1 VTRSR
6 TPQAIPPGG
15 RTAASVHRARRIRWI
30 LVQIPFLLVAAL
42 IVVAFVFVIVDRWRR
57 GAFVFGAA
65 SLLAS
70 VLRAL
75 LPSSRVG
82 LLQVRGRFA
91 DVVATAVAGGIIIWM
106 AASID
111 ALGTGIDQ

>member
-1 VTRSR
+1 VTAPR
-6 TPQAIPPGG
+6 TPQTIPAGG
-15 RTAASVHRARRIRWI
+15 RTAASLHRARRIRWV
-30 LVQIPFLLVAAL
+30 LVQIPFAVVAL
-42 IVVAFVFVIVDRWRR
+42 FVVVAFVLVIVDRWRR

-91 DVVATAVAGGIIIWM
+91 DVIATAVTGGIIIWM

-111 ALGTGIDQ
+111 SLGTGIDQ

>member
-1 VTRSR
+1 M
-6 TPQAIPPGG
+6 
-15 RTAASVHRARRIRWI
+15 HRARRIRWV
-30 LVQIPFLLVAAL
+30 LVQLPFALVAAFV
-42 IVVAFVFVIVDRWRR
+42 VVAFVFVIVDRWRR

-70 VLRAL
+70 LLRAL
-75 LPSSRVG
+75 IPSSRIG

-91 DVVATAVAGGIIIWM
+91 DVVATGVAGGVIIWM